1 MISEAACGK
10 AESWRD
16 EAIANGAK
24 ALLLGSRR
32 SGSTLLSPTI
42 LTDTVP
48 TMSVNS
54 EEVFAPLVV
63 IERYDSFSEAIARV
77 NDSRYGLQAGVF
89 TRDVSRLFEAFA
101 TLDVGGVIAN
111 DVPQYRVDNMPY
123 GGVKDSGFGREGVRY
138 AIEEM
143 TELRLLALNLYAG

>member
-1 MISEAACGK
+1 MA
-10 AESWRD
+10 
-16 EAIANGAK
+16 
-24 ALLLGSRR
+24 
-32 SGSTLLSPTI
+32 
-42 LTDTVP
+42 
-48 TMSVNS
+48 VNS

-63 IERYDSFSEAIARV
+63 IERYDSFSSALARV